1 MLTKSISELEK
12 SIGYTFND
20 KALIKRALTHSS
32 FANEQKINKSGDYE
46 RLEFLGDAV
55 LELVS
60 SDFFYHEYPALP
72 EGKLTKIRSAHVCEP
87 ALAFCAREFGLE
99 EFILLGKG
107 EERTGGRERDSII
120 SDVCEAIIGAIYLDG
135 GLSKAHTFI
144 HTFILNDYE
153 NKSLFYDSKSIL
165 QEKVQSL
172 NHTALEY
179 KLINEEGPDHDKKF
193 TVEVF
198 VGGKSMGIGIAKT
211 KKGAEQKAAFEAI
224 KKFGQT
230 KAGL

>member
-1 MLTKSISELEK
+1 MLTKSITELEEK
-12 SIGYTFND
+12 IGYSFND

-60 SDFFYHEYPALP
+60 SDFFYHEYPGLP

-99 EFILLGKG
+99 QFILLGKG

-135 GLSKAHTFI
+135 GLQKAHDFI

-165 QEKVQSL
+165 QETVQSL

-198 VGGKSMGIGIAKT
+198 VGGKSMGVGIAKT

-224 KKFGQT
+224 KKLG
-230 KAGL
+230 